1 MKQPR
6 MKQIFTIG
14 HSNRSWSDFVS
25 ILLKNCINMVVDV
38 RRFPGSRR
46 YPHFN
51 KATMTELLTHKNIE
65 YIHIEKLGGR
75 REKTDLAHNSNSHWQ
90 NKSSQAYANY
100 MKTQSFKEGIHEILL
115 VAKHNTISIMC
126 AEALPWRCHRRFISD
141 YLTMLGLKV
150 LDILNTKEPYHHVFT
165 SFAQIIDGEIRY

>member
-1 MKQPR
+1 

-51 KATMTELLTHKNIE
+51 KATMTELLTHETLNI
-65 YIHIEKLGGR
+65 
-75 REKTDLAHNSNSHWQ
+75 
-90 NKSSQAYANY
+90 
-100 MKTQSFKEGIHEILL
+100 
-115 VAKHNTISIMC
+115 
-126 AEALPWRCHRRFISD
+126 FIS
-141 YLTMLGLKV
+141 K
-150 LDILNTKEPYHHVFT
+150 N
-165 SFAQIIDGEIRY
+165 